1 MSGKD
6 HEHEQRRKT
15 LETEYLQRL
24 TEANEMQRSLQEK
37 ERALEAKEDM
47 IADLQE
53 VIVSQKVKDEQA
65 QTVCHLDC
73 LVWLG
78 LG

>member
-37 ERALEAKEDM
+37 ERALETKEDM

-53 VIVSQKVKDEQA
+53 VIVNQKVKDEQA

-73 LVWLG
+73 LVWSG

>member
-53 VIVSQKVKDEQA
+53 VIVNQKVKDEQA

-73 LVWLG
+73 LVW
-78 LG
+78 

>member
-53 VIVSQKVKDEQA
+53 VIVNQKVKDEQA
-65 QTVCHLDC
+65 QTVCHSYC
-73 LVWLG
+73 YYLVRTW
-78 LG
+78 